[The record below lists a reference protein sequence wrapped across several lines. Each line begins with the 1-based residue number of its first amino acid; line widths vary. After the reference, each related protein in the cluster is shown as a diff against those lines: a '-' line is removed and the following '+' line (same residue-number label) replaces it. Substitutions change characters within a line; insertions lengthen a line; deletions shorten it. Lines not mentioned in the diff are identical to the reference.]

1 MATSFIWK
9 DSFFGFLTAS
19 GARALCFKL
28 SLHFLDRRLALVG
41 LRYSKPRIS
50 GFLKRTLKRKTFF
63 SSE

>member
-1 MATSFIWK
+1 MEQTTEGYRALHTGHTNNNRATSYY
-9 DSFFGFLTAS
+9 
-19 GARALCFKL
+19 
-28 SLHFLDRRLALVG
+28 HFLDRRLALVG